1 MEISLT
7 KKSSTNLNLIE
18 SEILYEDNHLIII
31 NKQTGVL
38 VQGDITG
45 DLSLFEIV
53 KDYLKKKYKK
63 KGNVFLGLVNR
74 IDRPTSGIV
83 IFAKTSK
90 ALSRMNKKLRNREIK
105 KIYWLIISNK
115 FHSNYGEIKG
125 WFKKNKKQNKSYLW
139 DEEVKNSKYGSLL
152 FKKLKNLDNY
162 SLVEVELI
170 TGRHHQIR
178 CSFSKIG
185 YPVLGDLKYG
195 SKRSN
200 KDGGIY
206 LHSKEVEFTHPVSE
220 KKIVIKAKTPLTG
233 LWSAS
238 LSY

>member
-139 DEEVKNSKYGSLL
+139 DEEVKTSKYGSLL

>member
-7 KKSSTNLNLIE
+7 KKSSTNLSLIE

>member
-7 KKSSTNLNLIE
+7 KKSNTNLNLIE

-31 NKQTGVL
+31 NKKTGVL

-45 DLSLFEIV
+45 DLSLIEIV
-53 KDYLKKKYKK
+53 KDYLKKKYNK

-115 FHSNYGEIKG
+115 FRSNYGEIKG
-125 WFKKNKKQNKSYLW
+125 WFKKNGFHVGDFINISAVIQN
-139 DEEVKNSKYGSLL
+139 
-152 FKKLKNLDNY
+152 
-162 SLVEVELI
+162 
-170 TGRHHQIR
+170 
-178 CSFSKIG
+178 
-185 YPVLGDLKYG
+185 
-195 SKRSN
+195 
-200 KDGGIY
+200 
-206 LHSKEVEFTHPVSE
+206 
-220 KKIVIKAKTPLTG
+220 AK
-233 LWSAS
+233 
-238 LSY
+238 

>member
-7 KKSSTNLNLIE
+7 KKSNTNLNLIE

-31 NKQTGVL
+31 NKKTGVL
-38 VQGDITG
+38 VQGDMTG
-45 DLSLFEIV
+45 DLSLIEIV
-53 KDYLKKKYKK
+53 KDYLKKKYNK

-90 ALSRMNKKLRNREIK
+90 ALSRMNKKLKNKEIK

-115 FHSNYGEIKG
+115 FRSNYGENKG

-152 FKKLKNLDNY
+152 FKKLKTW
-162 SLVEVELI
+162 I
-170 TGRHHQIR
+170 I
-178 CSFSKIG
+178 
-185 YPVLGDLKYG
+185 
-195 SKRSN
+195 
-200 KDGGIY
+200 
-206 LHSKEVEFTHPVSE
+206 
-220 KKIVIKAKTPLTG
+220 IV
-233 LWSAS
+233 
-238 LSY
+238 

>member
-238 LSY
+238 LSC

>member
-1 MEISLT
+1 VEISLT